1 MSKGQVL
8 VLGSNATQI
17 GLRGGGTATIGQ
29 YLNETAVPALAL
41 LDAGYDIVL
50 ATPNGAKPH
59 IDAVSVSVD
68 HFGGD
73 ETAFQRAK
81 DFFASHPAMNDVRS
95 LRSVVEGGLD
105 GFVGVFVPGG
115 HAPVVDLMQDHD
127 AGSHPGNAR
136 SARRRC
142 RARAHRPGRLPSH
155 G

>member
-1 MSKGQVL
+1 MSNGQVL

-68 HFGGD
+68 HLAAMRRHSSAPRTFL
-73 ETAFQRAK
+73 
-81 DFFASHPAMNDVRS
+81 PAT
-95 LRSVVEGGLD
+95 
-105 GFVGVFVPGG
+105 
-115 HAPVVDLMQDHD
+115 
-127 AGSHPGNAR
+127 
-136 SARRRC
+136 RR
-142 RARAHRPGRLPSH
+142 
-155 G
+155 

>member
-17 GLRGGGTATIGQ
+17 GLRGGTATIGQ

-59 IDAVSVSVD
+59 IDAVSDSLD

-73 ETAFQRAK
+73 ETAFQRVP
-81 DFFASHPAMNDVRS
+81 HCRS
-95 LRSVVEGGLD
+95 
-105 GFVGVFVPGG
+105 
-115 HAPVVDLMQDHD
+115 
-127 AGSHPGNAR
+127 
-136 SARRRC
+136 
-142 RARAHRPGRLPSH
+142 
-155 G
+155 